1 MITTAY
7 NNKIK
12 TTRITA
18 YGFRNFDHSRI
29 RSLLALKS
37 HGKN

>member
-18 YGFRNFDHSRI
+18 YGFRNFDHFRI
-29 RSLLALKS
+29 RNLLALKS

>member
-12 TTRITA
+12 TIRRTA
-18 YGFRNFDHSRI
+18 YGFRNFDDSSI